1 MRNYKKLYLQKEET
15 GSVMKETVE
24 DFGMWVMADTPF
36 KTGSEA
42 KSLPSN
48 DWIEDNGIEEYVP
61 ASGGLPLKAY
71 DMKIGF
77 GFKNENGTPSA
88 NAAIVAFRDYLT
100 GRDSTYPG
108 VWLKM
113 YFEGYGIGRQKV
125 RFSSMT
131 DPEYWTSGN
140 SERAFFEVTFKV
152 DDPVTEMEIVNGNI
166 VEA

>member
-15 GSVMKETVE
+15 GSVMKETVA

-36 KTGSEA
+36 KMGGEA

-48 DWIEDNGIEEYVP
+48 DWIEDDGVEEYVP
-61 ASGGLPLKAY
+61 DVLPMKDYDLK
-71 DMKIGF
+71 IRF
-77 GFKNENGTPSA
+77 GFKASTASQKA
-88 NAAIVAFRDYLT
+88 NAAITAFRDYLT
-100 GRDSTYPG
+100 GRDTTYPG

-125 RFSSMT
+125 RFSSMSE
-131 DPEYWTSGN
+131 PEYWTSGDC
-140 SERAFFEVTFKV
+140 ERAIFEVTFKV
-152 DDPVTEMEIVNGNI
+152 DDPVTEMEIVSGNI